1 MVYADFRW
9 TSLSA
14 IRILVKARALGAGFV
29 LGPESAQISWQEDAE
44 LGAAVA
50 E

>member
-1 MVYADFRW
+1 MF
-9 TSLSA
+9 
-14 IRILVKARALGAGFV
+14 VKAQALGAGFV
-29 LGPESAQISWQEDAE
+29 LGSGSAQISWQEDAE